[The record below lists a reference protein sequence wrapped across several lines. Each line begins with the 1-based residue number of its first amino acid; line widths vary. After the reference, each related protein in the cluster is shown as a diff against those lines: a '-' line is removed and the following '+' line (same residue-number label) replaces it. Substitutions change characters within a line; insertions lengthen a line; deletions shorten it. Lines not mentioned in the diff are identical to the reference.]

1 MEEKGEWF
9 EERKTEYLDSCK
21 RREVLPN
28 STVLSWFSEAKTQKS
43 IYQKCNMLII
53 LDDLK
58 DADFS
63 PLIDVF
69 LAIDSSEIDA
79 VDIIQE
85 SHCAINKDH
94 VMSLLRTINSKLRIV
109 DLKDMSLVDDFFC
122 SVSSSNTRFSGAII
136 RFLAVWNGKSNLPIE
151 VAFSKLCT
159 QDGDESPT
167 SALNYNFE
175 LEDASTTFKNYVS
188 HHPSPI
194 CFEKYYREY
203 MIVSLPRLAV
213 LDNLPIRKLE
223 REMAKIIF
231 SEYYE
236 FLPYKR
242 QHKESVVSVLHM
254 RETGVSRIHHQ
265 NSSRPRQPLSYRKSQ
280 HFYSR
285 SLCAAKLGSS
295 AWPLLHPVSN
305 ICHIIKEEVKS
316 LRPRQF
322 EYHPSNSSLIVF
334 GTLDGEI
341 VVINHENG
349 HIVGYL
355 PSLGPMNS
363 VLGLCWLKKYP
374 SKFLTGSDNG
384 SLRLF
389 DVNHMLPNI
398 ADGYASPSN
407 VTFGN
412 FEQLTSVHVNSTN
425 EQFLTSGYSKHVALY
440 DIDSG
445 KCLQLF
451 KDIHRGPINVAKF
464 AHHSPS
470 IFVTSSF
477 DHDVK
482 MWDLRQQPL
491 QPCYTV
497 SSSRGNVMV
506 CFSPDDH
513 HLLVSA
519 VDNEVKQLM
528 AVDGRL
534 HTKFDLPSTGSAH
547 NYTRSYYMN
556 GRDYIISG
564 SCDEP
569 VVRVCCA
576 QTGRR
581 LRDVYLEGRGSGN
594 SMFVQSLRGDPFRD
608 FQMAILATFT
618 HPSSKLDIIKVN
630 LLASS
635 HDTKEYSCDRHFS
648 PSSGLG
654 ALLIVSLVL
663 SSSIFQ
669 ATMAQATP
677 PSGYPCDSKCTDRC
691 SKAGEKTRCL
701 TDCGICCKKCECV
714 PSGTFGNKDPSQG
727 GLSCQVLNL
736 RSSEIRELYIVGIFK
751 QLHTL
756 NLDFCASLTSHF
768 QTPGLVEQSSDSLA
782 VWNGKSNLPIEV
794 AFSKLCTQDG
804 DESPISAL
812 NYNFELED
820 ASTTFKN
827 YVSHHPSPICF
838 EKYYREYMIV
848 SLPRLAVLD
857 NLPIRKLEREMAKII
872 FSEYYEFLPYKRQ
885 HKESVVSILHMRE
898 TGFLTG
904 SDNGSLR
911 LFDVNHML
919 PNIADGYA
927 SSSNVTFGNFEQ
939 LTFVHVNSTN
949 DQFLTRGYSKHVAL
963 YDIDSRK
970 CLQLF
975 NDMHR
980 GPINVA
986 KFAHHSPSIFFTSS
1000 FDHDVKMWDL
1010 QQQPLQPCYTV
1021 SSSRGNVMVCFSPD
1035 DHYLLVSAVDNEVK
1049 QLMAVDGMLH
1059 TKFELPSTG
1068 SAHNYTRSYYM
1079 NGRDYIISG
1088 NCDDPVVQ
1096 VCCAQTGRVG
1106 A

>member
-1 MEEKGEWF
+1 MSLPLSSF
-9 EERKTEYLDSCK
+9 EARYLDSCK
-21 RREVLPN
+21 RQEVLPN
-28 STVLSWFSEAKTQKS
+28 STVLTWFYEAKTQKS
-43 IYQKCNMLII
+43 IYQKCNMVII

-122 SVSSSNTRFSGAII
+122 SVGPSQGGLSCQVLNLRSSEIRELYIVGMFKQLHTLNLDFCTSLTSMQKDCFACLPNLKRLSMCETRVADLWTTSAALSKIPSLVELRFQNCLCCKGTGPCPVSSSAKTDLDCDRTESGHLQTPGLVEQSSDS
-136 RFLAVWNGKSNLPIE
+136 LAVWNGKSNLPIE
-151 VAFSKLCT
+151 VAFSKLRT

-236 FLPYKR
+236 FLPYRR

-322 EYHPSNSSLIVF
+322 EYHPSNSSLMVF

-341 VVINHENG
+341 VVLNHENG

-618 HPSSKLDIIKVN
+618 HPSSKSDIIKVN

-654 ALLIVSLVL
+654 
-663 SSSIFQ
+663 
-669 ATMAQATP
+669 
-677 PSGYPCDSKCTDRC
+677 G
-691 SKAGEKTRCL
+691 
-701 TDCGICCKKCECV
+701 
-714 PSGTFGNKDPSQG
+714 
-727 GLSCQVLNL
+727 
-736 RSSEIRELYIVGIFK
+736 
-751 QLHTL
+751 
-756 NLDFCASLTSHF
+756 
-768 QTPGLVEQSSDSLA
+768 
-782 VWNGKSNLPIEV
+782 
-794 AFSKLCTQDG
+794 
-804 DESPISAL
+804 
-812 NYNFELED
+812 
-820 ASTTFKN
+820 
-827 YVSHHPSPICF
+827 
-838 EKYYREYMIV
+838 
-848 SLPRLAVLD
+848 
-857 NLPIRKLEREMAKII
+857 
-872 FSEYYEFLPYKRQ
+872 
-885 HKESVVSILHMRE
+885 
-898 TGFLTG
+898 
-904 SDNGSLR
+904 
-911 LFDVNHML
+911 
-919 PNIADGYA
+919 
-927 SSSNVTFGNFEQ
+927 
-939 LTFVHVNSTN
+939 
-949 DQFLTRGYSKHVAL
+949 
-963 YDIDSRK
+963 
-970 CLQLF
+970 
-975 NDMHR
+975 
-980 GPINVA
+980 
-986 KFAHHSPSIFFTSS
+986 
-1000 FDHDVKMWDL
+1000 
-1010 QQQPLQPCYTV
+1010 
-1021 SSSRGNVMVCFSPD
+1021 
-1035 DHYLLVSAVDNEVK
+1035 
-1049 QLMAVDGMLH
+1049 
-1059 TKFELPSTG
+1059 
-1068 SAHNYTRSYYM
+1068 
-1079 NGRDYIISG
+1079 
-1088 NCDDPVVQ
+1088 
-1096 VCCAQTGRVG
+1096 
-1106 A
+1106 

>member
-1 MEEKGEWF
+1 MSIFATIDKFVVRDNKSSLGNPERMLAGIDWNFNSYGGINEGCYKDWSLDIHAARKILEVERVPRFPHSMILEGGAIHVDGEGILILARDKRCSRIQQF
-9 EERKTEYLDSCK
+9 YHGFTRDPSRGGLSCQ
-21 RREVLPN
+21 VLN
-28 STVLSWFSEAKTQKS
+28 LR
-43 IYQKCNMLII
+43 
-53 LDDLK
+53 
-58 DADFS
+58 
-63 PLIDVF
+63 
-69 LAIDSSEIDA
+69 SSEIRELYIVGMFKQLHTLNLDFCTSLTSM
-79 VDIIQE
+79 Q
-85 SHCAINKDH
+85 KDCFACLPNLKRLSMCERR
-94 VMSLLRTINSKLRIV
+94 VADLWTTSAALSKIP
-109 DLKDMSLVDDFFC
+109 SLVELRFQNC
-122 SVSSSNTRFSGAII
+122 LCCKGTGPCPVSSSAITDLDCD
-136 RFLAVWNGKSNLPIE
+136 RTESSHLQTPGLVEQSSDSLAVWNGKSNLPIE

-254 RETGVSRIHHQ
+254 RE
-265 NSSRPRQPLSYRKSQ
+265 LE
-280 HFYSR
+280 

-305 ICHIIKEEVKS
+305 ICHIVKEEVKS

-322 EYHPSNSSLIVF
+322 EYHPSNSSLMVF

-389 DVNHMLPNI
+389 DVNHILPNI

-425 EQFLTSGYSKHVALY
+425 DQFLTSGYSKHVALY

-513 HLLVSA
+513 HLLVSV

-547 NYTRSYYMN
+547 NYTRLCYMN

-569 VVRVCCA
+569 VVRVCYA
-576 QTGRR
+576 QTGRP
-581 LRDVYLEGRGSGN
+581 LSDVYLEGRDSGN
-594 SMFVQSLRGDPFRD
+594 SMFVLSLRGDPFRD
-608 FQMAILATFT
+608 FQMVILATFT
-618 HPSSKLDIIKVN
+618 HPSSKSDIIKVN

-654 ALLIVSLVL
+654 
-663 SSSIFQ
+663 
-669 ATMAQATP
+669 
-677 PSGYPCDSKCTDRC
+677 G
-691 SKAGEKTRCL
+691 
-701 TDCGICCKKCECV
+701 
-714 PSGTFGNKDPSQG
+714 
-727 GLSCQVLNL
+727 
-736 RSSEIRELYIVGIFK
+736 
-751 QLHTL
+751 
-756 NLDFCASLTSHF
+756 
-768 QTPGLVEQSSDSLA
+768 
-782 VWNGKSNLPIEV
+782 
-794 AFSKLCTQDG
+794 
-804 DESPISAL
+804 
-812 NYNFELED
+812 
-820 ASTTFKN
+820 
-827 YVSHHPSPICF
+827 
-838 EKYYREYMIV
+838 
-848 SLPRLAVLD
+848 
-857 NLPIRKLEREMAKII
+857 
-872 FSEYYEFLPYKRQ
+872 
-885 HKESVVSILHMRE
+885 
-898 TGFLTG
+898 
-904 SDNGSLR
+904 
-911 LFDVNHML
+911 
-919 PNIADGYA
+919 
-927 SSSNVTFGNFEQ
+927 
-939 LTFVHVNSTN
+939 
-949 DQFLTRGYSKHVAL
+949 
-963 YDIDSRK
+963 
-970 CLQLF
+970 
-975 NDMHR
+975 
-980 GPINVA
+980 
-986 KFAHHSPSIFFTSS
+986 
-1000 FDHDVKMWDL
+1000 
-1010 QQQPLQPCYTV
+1010 
-1021 SSSRGNVMVCFSPD
+1021 
-1035 DHYLLVSAVDNEVK
+1035 
-1049 QLMAVDGMLH
+1049 
-1059 TKFELPSTG
+1059 
-1068 SAHNYTRSYYM
+1068 
-1079 NGRDYIISG
+1079 
-1088 NCDDPVVQ
+1088 
-1096 VCCAQTGRVG
+1096 
-1106 A
+1106 